1 MNQKENKVNP
11 LKKLLTIIA
20 SFAICAVII
29 FVCSLFKGPQ
39 KASSSDHFSF
49 SQDFNEIRDVCY
61 VDGLKGTGK
70 YQILDIPEKERLL
83 GSGSENPKEYSVIG
97 IYDKAFQNE
106 SQIEEV
112 TIPATVVYIGEN
124 AFDGCNGITK
134 VIFKGTK
141 EEWEKIDIKDGNDC
155 LTNVTV
161 TYE

>member
-1 MNQKENKVNP
+1 MNQNENNMNP
-11 LKKLLTIIA
+11 VKKLLTIIA
-20 SFAICAVII
+20 SFAIVAVII

-39 KASSSDHFSF
+39 KASSSDNFTF
-49 SQDFNEIRDVCY
+49 AQDFNETRDVCY
-61 VDGLKGTGK
+61 VDGLRAAGK

-83 GSGSENPKEYSVIG
+83 GLGSDNPKEYTIIG
-97 IYDKAFQNE
+97 INDKAFQNE
-106 SQIEEV
+106 AQIEAV
-112 TIPATVVYIGEN
+112 TIPATVTYIGGN